1 MLVSDSTRTARCA
14 LQDALRFHRA
24 ARRCGQWGSNRQFPA
39 ASIAAPSRFAFDASQ
54 RRLLLRERS
63 ARKPTRFDQSLWL
76 TLAMCAMSACG
87 LTARAQ
93 QPPSQASAQPSTAE
107 STPTSDQAQAVVA
120 AIESATVSAIER
132 AEHSVVAIACV
143 DRGRAPATQLDQLH
157 VDPLRLGNPFPL
169 PDTPEDPDFVP
180 PLFGSGIVLSEDGYI
195 VTCGHVLDDPRE
207 HDYYVWLDKQSYA
220 ARVVGM
226 PARVLA
232 SDPFSDLAVLKIDA
246 SNLHPAKFS
255 QQELRKGQFV
265 IALGNPQA
273 IARDGQA
280 SASWGIVSNLKRV
293 APSDPLAGDSGKV
306 TIHHF
311 GTLVQTDAKLNLG
324 MSGGALVNLKG
335 EVVGMTTALAAMAGY
350 EQSAGF
356 AIATDAMFLRVV
368 ETLKAGKLP
377 EFGFLGV
384 QPEDL
389 RPGEAA
395 RGLSGARVSVVIPG
409 LPGELAGLR
418 ADDVIYQVDDA
429 PIADR
434 SDLFREL
441 SQAAA
446 GAEVRLFVH
455 RFRPGRATPEDL
467 QLPAVLSKKPL
478 NTPWPGYAVH
488 SPTKWRGMLVD
499 YATAIASD
507 WTRNGLGGARR
518 APVKLAILSVDPDT
532 PAWNSGLRPGYGLVS
547 VQGTEVDS
555 PDDFYR
561 LAGAPALV
569 GLPVELT
576 VVRPNGRAESVE
588 VAP

>member
-1 MLVSDSTRTARCA
+1 MRRVLMLAIWTTCA
-14 LQDALRFHRA
+14 CSRPALA
-24 ARRCGQWGSNRQFPA
+24 Q
-39 ASIAAPSRFAFDASQ
+39 
-54 RRLLLRERS
+54 
-63 ARKPTRFDQSLWL
+63 DQSGQEAVQQ
-76 TLAMCAMSACG
+76 LAPA
-87 LTARAQ
+87 
-93 QPPSQASAQPSTAE
+93 
-107 STPTSDQAQAVVA
+107 SDQALAVVA

-132 AEHSVVAIACV
+132 AERSVVAIARV
-143 DRGRAPATQLDQLH
+143 NRGRAPATQLDQLN
-157 VDPLRLGNPFPL
+157 VDPFRLGNPFPL
-169 PDTPEDPDFVP
+169 QEAPDNPDFVP
-180 PLFGSGIVLSEDGYI
+180 TLFGSGIVISEDGFI

-226 PARVLA
+226 PAKVLA

-246 SNLHPAKFS
+246 SNLQPATFS
-255 QQELRKGQFV
+255 QQALRKGQFV

-293 APSDPLAGDSGKV
+293 APTDPAAGDSGKV

-311 GTLVQTDAKLNLG
+311 GTLIQTDAKLNLG
-324 MSGGALVNLKG
+324 MSGGALVDMKG
-335 EVVGMTTALAAMAGY
+335 EVVGLTTALAAAAGY

-356 AIATDAMFLRVV
+356 AIATDAMFLRVI

-377 EFGFLGV
+377 EFGFLGI

-389 RPGEAA
+389 RSYETS

-409 LPGELAGLR
+409 LPGDQAGLR
-418 ADDVIYQVDDA
+418 TDDVIYQVDDTRV
-429 PIADR
+429 ADR

-446 GAEVRLFVH
+446 GTQIRLYIH
-455 RFRPGRATPEDL
+455 RFRPGRNIPDEL
-467 QLPAVLSKKPL
+467 QLPAMLSKKPL
-478 NTPWPGYAVH
+478 NTRWSGYAVN

-507 WTRNGLGGARR
+507 WTRNGLAGARR
-518 APVKLAILSVDPDT
+518 KPVKLAILSVDPDT
-532 PAWNSGLRPGYGLVS
+532 TAWSSGLRPGYGLVS
-547 VQGTEVDS
+547 VQGVELEN

-561 LAGAPALV
+561 LV
-569 GLPVELT
+569 GDLDLAELPVELT
-576 VVRPNGRAESVE
+576 IVRSNGRSETVE